1 MTDCCSMV
9 LLIKI
14 KNNNNT
20 NVHITRLTIL
30 ISKEKNKKKFIKELH
45 LQLTFQTKHTHNI
58 NEQSLTK
65 GIHKWLTTI
74 CITINVYVSRLR
86 SLCPNVSENQNA
98 YENDN
103 FCQIPGAWQNSEF
116 PVDTIFICKEF

>member
-1 MTDCCSMV
+1 MTDCCTMV

-14 KNNNNT
+14 KKNNNT
-20 NVHITRLTIL
+20 NVQITRLTIL

-86 SLCPNVSENQNA
+86 SYILFFFKDCVLMCLRIKMHMKMTTSVKFLGLGKTV
-98 YENDN
+98 N
-103 FCQIPGAWQNSEF
+103 FQ
-116 PVDTIFICKEF
+116 